1 MKRISNYK
9 LICLLIICLFSST
22 VFAQTKVLTEKAA
35 SEWVK
40 KGEWRHGFKP
50 KVYAGMDNVEF
61 AKQYQA
67 NKAWWDKA
75 FTFLAHTNLDTLS
88 VGKHPIDGEN
98 VFATV
103 TEAPDKDMDKTA
115 WESHRK
121 YIDLQYVIKGKEK
134 IGMAPLSTT
143 TVTKPYNETS
153 DGANY
158 TAEGTF
164 YMADPNVF
172 FLFFPQNAHRP
183 SVKVDDSAVK
193 KIVIKIKVAQ

>member
-9 LICLLIICLFSST
+9 LICLLIICLFSSA

-35 SEWVK
+35 NEWVK

-75 FTFLAHTNLDTLS
+75 FTFLANTNLDTLS

-103 TEAPDKDMDKTA
+103 TEAPDKEMDKTA